1 MGQTGRP
8 KRNGEIMITVLI
20 FLGILSVLILVH
32 EAGHFF
38 TARAFGVKVLEFG
51 MGYPPRLISI
61 TRGETVYSLNA
72 LPLGGYVKLMGE
84 EDPTHPESL
93 AGKGALTRLTVLSAG
108 AFMNFILPIILFTF
122 ISMVP
127 QNHYEGRV
135 LIDRVEEASPAQ
147 IAGLQSGDIVLSV
160 DGHSVY
166 NTQELAYRIKLQLGD
181 ESTWMVMRPERLVT
195 GSFGLGS
202 EPGLT
207 QPLIRDTVPYEVSL
221 IPRWKPPI
229 GEGNAGVRIRTIEGQ
244 IISRSDSLWAAI
256 PNGFMRMWEMLILF
270 KNEVT
275 TWIIGNNSPQLA
287 GPVGIAQVTGE
298 VAKAGWIPLV
308 ELAAL
313 LSLNLAILNI
323 LPIPA
328 LDGGRIIFVLI
339 EWVRRGKRI
348 SPEREGLVHLIG
360 FTVLIGS
367 VVIIS
372 YFDFIRIFQGGSL
385 TN

>member
-1 MGQTGRP
+1 
-8 KRNGEIMITVLI
+8 MITFLI
-20 FLGILSVLILVH
+20 FLGILSILILVH

-51 MGYPPRLISI
+51 MGYPPRLFSI
-61 TRGETVYSLNA
+61 KRGDTVYSLNA

-93 AGKGALTRLTVLSAG
+93 AGKGALTRFTVLSAG

-135 LIDRVEEASPAQ
+135 LIDGVAEASPADV
-147 IAGLQSGDIVLSV
+147 AGLQRGDIVLKV
-160 DGHSVY
+160 DGHPVS
-166 NTQELAYRIKLQLGD
+166 NTQEISYRIKLQLGD
-181 ESTWMVMRPERLVT
+181 ESTWTVMRPERLIT
-195 GSFGLGS
+195 GTFGLSS

-207 QPLIRDTVPYEVSL
+207 QPLIRDTIPYEISL
-221 IPRWKPPI
+221 VPRWKPPA
-229 GEGNAGVRIRTIEGQ
+229 GEGNAGVQIRTIEGQ
-244 IISRSDSLWAAI
+244 LISRSDSLWAAI
-256 PNGFMRMWEMLILF
+256 PNGFVRMWEMLVLF

-275 TWIIGNNSPQLA
+275 GWIIGSNSPQLA
-287 GPVGIAQVTGE
+287 GPIGIAQVTGE
-298 VAKAGWIPLV
+298 VARAGWQPLV
-308 ELAAL
+308 ELTAL

-328 LDGGRIIFVLI
+328 LDGGRIMFVAI

-348 SPEREGLVHLIG
+348 SPEREGLVHLVG

-367 VVIIS
+367 IIIIS
-372 YFDFIRIFQGGSL
+372 YFDIIRIIQGGSL